1 MEGLL
6 TSAEV
11 TQWGVPYPASGWR
24 FMLTSQAHNGRAALR
39 PMEASEHTN
48 SLLKFQSPIF

>member
-24 FMLTSQAHNGRAALR
+24 FMSQAHNGRAALR
-39 PMEASEHTN
+39 PMEALEHTN
-48 SLLKFQSPIF
+48 SLLKFQNPIF